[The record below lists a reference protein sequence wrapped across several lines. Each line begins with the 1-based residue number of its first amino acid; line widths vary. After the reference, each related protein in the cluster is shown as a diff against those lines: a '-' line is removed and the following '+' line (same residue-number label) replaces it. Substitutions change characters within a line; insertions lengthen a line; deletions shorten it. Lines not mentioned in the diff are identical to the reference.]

1 MLPLLLLPFQPFSNP
16 NSVVGRSILR
26 GSASSAERETKEEE
40 EEEEEEKKERD
51 RCERKLL
58 IPQLISPRDIGQA
71 SITMFKTR
79 QRVASERVAVE
90 ATRSQI
96 RFPVISGRGSPPLK
110 L

>member
-26 GSASSAERETKEEE
+26 GSASSAERKTKEE